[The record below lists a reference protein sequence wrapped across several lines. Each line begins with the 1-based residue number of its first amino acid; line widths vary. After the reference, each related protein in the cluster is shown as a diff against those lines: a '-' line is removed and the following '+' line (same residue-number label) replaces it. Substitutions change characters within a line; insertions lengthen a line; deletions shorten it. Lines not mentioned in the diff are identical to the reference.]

1 MVFSDID
8 KKERLVLFAS
18 VFLLVAIFGYSV
30 YYYYNPPIRVLE
42 ARVFDVVKGEE
53 TTLIW
58 TYGHDRIT
66 LRGVHDIE
74 LEAVYRITYRGRT
87 SRYTD
92 VLISIEK
99 IS

>member
-8 KKERLVLFAS
+8 NKERIVLFAS

-30 YYYYNPPIRVLE
+30 YYYYNPPVRVLE
-42 ARVFDVVKGEE
+42 ARIFDVVQGEE
-53 TTLIW
+53 STHIW

-66 LRGVHDIE
+66 VKGVHNIE
-74 LEAVYRITYRGRT
+74 LEEVYRITYRGRT
-87 SRYTD
+87 PRYTD

>member
-8 KKERLVLFAS
+8 KKERLVLFVS

-87 SRYTD
+87 SSYTD

>member
-1 MVFSDID
+1 MVFSDIEQ
-8 KKERLVLFAS
+8 KERIVLFAS

-42 ARVFDVVKGEE
+42 ARVFDVVQGEE

-58 TYGHDRIT
+58 TYEHDRIK
-66 LRGVHDIE
+66 LKGVHDIE
-74 LEAVYRITYRGRT
+74 LEAVYRITYRGRSPT
-87 SRYTD
+87 FTD

>member
-8 KKERLVLFAS
+8 QKERIVLFAS

-42 ARVFDVVKGEE
+42 ARVFDVEQRE
-53 TTLIW
+53 DTTLIW
-58 TYGHDRIT
+58 TYGQDRIV
-66 LRGVHDIE
+66 LKGIHDIE
-74 LEAVYRITYRGRT
+74 LEAVYRITYRGRRPT
-87 SRYTD
+87 FTD

>member
-8 KKERLVLFAS
+8 QKERIVLFAS
-18 VFLLVAIFGYSV
+18 VFFLVAIFGYSV

-42 ARVFDVVKGEE
+42 ARVFDVEQRE
-53 TTLIW
+53 DTTLIW
-58 TYGHDRIT
+58 TYGQDRIV
-66 LRGVHDIE
+66 LKGIHDIE
-74 LEAVYRITYRGRT
+74 LEAVYRITYRGRRPT
-87 SRYTD
+87 FTD